1 MATDATDQSIELP
14 VNKKRKSGP
23 NEGKRK
29 PNVIDESNWLTLLCF
44 LKQNGNTSTKM
55 MTTTLMMLCLT

>member
-29 PNVIDESNWLTLLCF
+29 PNVID
-44 LKQNGNTSTKM
+44 
-55 MTTTLMMLCLT
+55 